1 MILTHWSCSRCK
13 DILQTL
19 KVYKIFVKEDQVD
32 DRWDADKNQFGKYW
46 FGNIE
51 NMSPV
56 LHNYKN
62 KTGQELSEFKI
73 SSFLSAQYFSVT
85 AAQYFS
91 RKRRSVPVMQNFN
104 ISSFIKFKI
113 CLLNMT
119 LLQKTKKR
127 YKFQN
132 LRFHY
137 CK

>member
-19 KVYKIFVKEDQVD
+19 KVYKILVKEDQVD

-73 SSFLSAQYFSVT
+73 LLLSDSSTIL
-85 AAQYFS
+85 
-91 RKRRSVPVMQNFN
+91 
-104 ISSFIKFKI
+104 FK
-113 CLLNMT
+113 
-119 LLQKTKKR
+119 KTKKCPR
-127 YKFQN
+127 NATFLYKFFYKVQN
-132 LRFHY
+132 MSP
-137 CK
+137 